1 MAFQGAGDPARE
13 LPEQGPDP
21 VPSSGAASSRA
32 RPDWL
37 VGPDEGFVSEL
48 ERRQK
53 ERAAEPPPLPV
64 LIRPGGEPPDPVE
77 ARPERLSELA
87 PIEETMLP
95 LPGPEITPP
104 APEPAAAPMA
114 WTAAASSLP
123 LPPGLVRQ
131 KRRFEPAF
139 DDLEVQ
145 PAREEFPSG
154 KEASARPAGLAL
166 APLEEA
172 WWVVVGD
179 NLRHDW
185 RIVVAAGAGLALL
198 AAGLWLVPRQDPGT
212 PLSQIRRHPG
222 QFDGRFVVVTGQVGD
237 VFPLGGGHAFYFV
250 QGRDTIV
257 AFTRSR
263 VPVPRQRLR
272 LEGQISTGFLDGLPR
287 QALFERTR

>member
-21 VPSSGAASSRA
+21 APSSVAAPSRR

-48 ERRQK
+48 ERKQK
-53 ERAAEPPPLPV
+53 ERETDPLPHPV
-64 LIRPGGEPPDPVE
+64 LIRPGGEPPTPAE
-77 ARPERLSELA
+77 APPARAPEPTL
-87 PIEETMLP
+87 IEKSLP
-95 LPGPEITPP
+95 PAPGPDMVPG
-104 APEPAAAPMA
+104 APEPAATPVA

-123 LPPGLVRQ
+123 LPPGLARP
-131 KRRFEPAF
+131 KRRVEPAF
-139 DDLEVQ
+139 DDLEV
-145 PAREEFPSG
+145 PSARSEFPSG
-154 KEASARPAGLAL
+154 KEAPAQPAGHAL
-166 APLEEA
+166 GPLEEP
-172 WWVVVGD
+172 WWMVVGD

-185 RIVVAAGAGLALL
+185 RILVAAGAGLALL
-198 AAGLWLVPRQDPGT
+198 VAGLWLVPRQDPGT
-212 PLSQIRRHPG
+212 PLSEIRRHPG
-222 QFDGRFVVVTGQVGD
+222 QFDGRSVVVTGQVGD

-287 QALFERTR
+287 QALFETAR